1 MSRAQSAPRLLIVES
16 DKQYRSWLRHH
27 LEIIWPEAH
36 PDYRDE
42 SEFAKLLGS
51 LNRDQY
57 ELVVLSGQLGDWPH
71 KSALSLEWLRSLR
84 RQPQVPPIVLIGHNG
99 NELAAVHALRLGA
112 ADYLPRDLLTG
123 ALLER
128 SLRIALH
135 RGRRQARREP
145 PRPAARV
152 VPIPADPARPAAPK
166 GYELLR
172 ELGDST
178 RAGVWLAY
186 SQALRHEVALKISKP
201 ALEELHEYQSF
212 AREHAA
218 IAALRHNSV
227 VALYDYGLHDGHEYL
242 AMEYFPCGDLKRRL
256 LHPIS
261 PPECLDYAY
270 RIATA
275 LQVVHQG
282 GLLHRDLKPPNIMLR
297 ADGSVVLIDFGL
309 AKRVD
314 VDSTNTAIGVLRG
327 SPFYMSPEQVS
338 GRALDARSDLY
349 SLGVLFYEMLTGNR
363 PYTGLTAME
372 VMHQHVKGER
382 PELPAHL
389 ADFDPLL
396 RRLMAVDPAQRY
408 ASAGAVMEDLERLVS
423 EISATHTTNISPVIA
438 VAS

>member
-1 MSRAQSAPRLLIVES
+1 VSRAKSAPRILIVES

-27 LEIIWPEAH
+27 LEIIWPEAQ

-42 SEFAKLLGS
+42 GEFAKLIEHLS
-51 LNRDQY
+51 RDQY
-57 ELVVLSGQLGDWPH
+57 DLVILSALLTDWPH
-71 KSALSLEWLRSLR
+71 KNALSLEWLRSLR
-84 RQPQVPPIVLIGHNG
+84 RKKQVPPIVLIGHNG
-99 NELAAVHALRLGA
+99 NELAAVQALRLGA
-112 ADYLPRDLLTG
+112 ADYLPRDLLNG
-123 ALLER
+123 QLLER

-135 RGRRQARREP
+135 RGRRQSRREP
-145 PRPAARV
+145 PRPSTRV
-152 VPIPADPARPAAPK
+152 VPVPADPARPVAPK

-178 RAGVWLAY
+178 RACVWLAY

-218 IAALRHNSV
+218 IAALRHTSV
-227 VALYDYGLHDGHEYL
+227 VALYDYGMHDGHEYL

-261 PPECLDYAY
+261 PAECLDYAH

-275 LQVVHQG
+275 LQAVHAG

-297 ADGSVVLIDFGL
+297 ADGEVVLIDFGL

-314 VDSTNTAIGVLRG
+314 SDSTNTAIGVLRG
-327 SPFYMSPEQVS
+327 SPFYMSPEQVT
-338 GRALDARSDLY
+338 GRTLDARSDLY

-363 PYTGLTAME
+363 PYTGLTAMD
-372 VMHQHVKGER
+372 VMQQHVKGER

-389 ADFDPLL
+389 APFDALL
-396 RRLMAVDPAQRY
+396 KRLMAVDPAQRY
-408 ASAGAVMEDLERLVS
+408 ADAAAVIADLERLAG
-423 EISATHTTNISPVIA
+423 ELTGTHTPAEIA

>member
-1 MSRAQSAPRLLIVES
+1 VSRVKTAPRILIVES

-42 SEFAKLLGS
+42 SEFAKLIGS
-51 LNRDQY
+51 LSRDKY
-57 ELVVLSGQLGDWPH
+57 DLVILSGLLTDWPH

-84 RQPQVPPIVLIGHNG
+84 RQRQVPPIVLIGHNG
-99 NELAAVHALRLGA
+99 NELAAVQALRLGA
-112 ADYLPRDLLTG
+112 ADYLPRDLLNG
-123 ALLER
+123 HLLER

-135 RGRRQARREP
+135 RGQRIARREP
-145 PRPAARV
+145 PKPSARV
-152 VPIPADPARPAAPK
+152 VPVPADPSRPVAPK

-172 ELGDST
+172 ELGDSA
-178 RAGVWLAY
+178 RACVWLAY

-218 IAALRHNSV
+218 IAALKHSSV
-227 VALYDYGLHDGHEYL
+227 VALYDYGLHEGHEYL

-261 PPECLDYAY
+261 PPECLDYAH

-275 LQVVHQG
+275 LQVVHAG

-297 ADGSVVLIDFGL
+297 ADGAVVLIDFGL

-314 VDSTNTAIGVLRG
+314 SDSTNTAIGVLRG
-327 SPFYMSPEQVS
+327 SPFYMSPEQVL
-338 GRALDARSDLY
+338 GRTLDARSDLY
-349 SLGVLFYEMLTGNR
+349 SLGILFYEMLTGNR
-363 PYTGLTAME
+363 PYTGLTAMD
-372 VMHQHVKGER
+372 VMHQHEKAER
-382 PELPAHL
+382 PELAAHL
-389 ADFDPLL
+389 APFDPVLK
-396 RRLMAVDPAQRY
+396 RLMAVDPAHRY
-408 ASAGAVMEDLERLVS
+408 ADATAVMEDLVRLANELS
-423 EISATHTTNISPVIA
+423 ETSITPVLA
-438 VAS
+438 HAG

>member
-1 MSRAQSAPRLLIVES
+1 VSRGKPIPRILIVES

-27 LEIIWPEAH
+27 LDIIWPEAR
-36 PDYRDE
+36 PEYRDDA
-42 SEFAKLLGS
+42 EFAKLIEHLS
-51 LNRDQY
+51 RDQFD
-57 ELVVLSGQLGDWPH
+57 LVVLSAVLSDWPH
-71 KSALSLEWLRSLR
+71 QSALSLEWLRSLR
-84 RQPQVPPIVLIGHNG
+84 RKKQVPPIVMIGHNG
-99 NELAAVHALRLGA
+99 NELVAVQALRLGA
-112 ADYLPRDLLTG
+112 ADYLPRDLLNG
-123 ALLER
+123 QLLER

-135 RGRRQARREP
+135 RGRRQSRREP
-145 PRPAARV
+145 PRPSTRV
-152 VPIPADPARPAAPK
+152 VPVPADPARPVAPK

-178 RAGVWLAY
+178 RACVWLAY

-218 IAALRHNSV
+218 IAAIRHDSV
-227 VALYDYGLHDGHEYL
+227 VALYDYGLHEGHEYL

-261 PPECLDYAY
+261 PSECLDYAH
-270 RIATA
+270 RIASA
-275 LQVVHQG
+275 LQVVHAA

-297 ADGSVVLIDFGL
+297 ADGAVVLIDFGL

-349 SLGVLFYEMLTGNR
+349 SLGVLFYEMLTGSR
-363 PYTGLTAME
+363 PYTGLTAMD
-372 VMHQHVKGER
+372 VMQQHVKGER
-382 PELPAHL
+382 PELPAQL
-389 ADFDPLL
+389 AAFDPLL
-396 RRLMAVDPAQRY
+396 RRLMAVDPADRY
-408 ASAGAVMEDLERLVS
+408 PDAAAVMADLERVMGELS
-423 EISATHTTNISPVIA
+423 ETNITPVIA
-438 VAS
+438 LAR

>member
-1 MSRAQSAPRLLIVES
+1 MSRVKTAPRILIVES

-42 SEFAKLLGS
+42 SEFARLVAHLS
-51 LNRDQY
+51 RDKY
-57 ELVVLSGQLGDWPH
+57 DLVVLSGVLSDWPH
-71 KSALSLEWLRSLR
+71 KSALSLEWLRNLR
-84 RQPQVPPIVLIGHNG
+84 RQNQVPPIVLIGHNG
-99 NELAAVHALRLGA
+99 NELAAVQALRLGA
-112 ADYLPRDLLTG
+112 ADYLPRDLLNG
-123 ALLER
+123 QLLER

-135 RGRRQARREP
+135 RGRRQARRQP
-145 PRPAARV
+145 PRPSARV
-152 VPIPADPARPAAPK
+152 VPVPADPGRPVAPK

-178 RAGVWLAY
+178 RACVWLAY

-218 IAALRHNSV
+218 IAALRHSSV
-227 VALYDYGLHDGHEYL
+227 VALYDYGLHEGHEYL

-261 PPECLDYAY
+261 PPECLDYAH

-275 LQVVHQG
+275 LQVVHAG

-297 ADGSVVLIDFGL
+297 ADGAVVLIDFGL

-314 VDSTNTAIGVLRG
+314 SDSTSTAIGVLRG

-338 GRALDARSDLY
+338 GRPLDVRSDLY

-363 PYTGLTAME
+363 PYTGLTAMD

-389 ADFDPLL
+389 AAYDPVLK
-396 RRLMAVDPAQRY
+396 RLMAVDPEHRY
-408 ASAGAVMEDLERLVS
+408 PDATAVMEDLVRL
-423 EISATHTTNISPVIA
+423 ATDMTETNITPVLA
-438 VAS
+438 LAR

>member
-1 MSRAQSAPRLLIVES
+1 MSRIRTAPRILIVES

-42 SEFAKLLGS
+42 SEFAKLLAKLS
-51 LNRDQY
+51 RDNY
-57 ELVVLSGQLGDWPH
+57 DLVILSGLLSDWPH

-84 RQPQVPPIVLIGHNG
+84 RQKQVPPIVLIGHNG
-99 NELAAVHALRLGA
+99 NELAAVQALRLGA
-112 ADYLPRDLLTG
+112 ADYLPRDLLNG
-123 ALLER
+123 QLLER

-145 PRPAARV
+145 PKPSARV
-152 VPIPADPARPAAPK
+152 VPVPVDPARPIAPK

-178 RAGVWLAY
+178 RACVWLAY

-218 IAALRHNSV
+218 IAALKHSSV
-227 VALYDYGLHDGHEYL
+227 VALYDYGLHEGHEYL

-261 PPECLDYAY
+261 PPECLDYAH

-275 LQVVHQG
+275 LQVVHAG

-314 VDSTNTAIGVLRG
+314 SDSTNTAIGVLRG
-327 SPFYMSPEQVS
+327 SPFYMSPEQVL
-338 GRALDARSDLY
+338 GRTLDARSDLY

-363 PYTGLTAME
+363 PYTGLTAMD
-372 VMHQHVKGER
+372 VMHQHVKAER
-382 PELPAHL
+382 PELAAHL
-389 ADFDPLL
+389 APFNPLL
-396 RRLMAVDPAQRY
+396 KRLMAVDPAERY
-408 ASAGAVMEDLERLVS
+408 PDAGAVMDDLVALAS
-423 EISATHTTNISPVIA
+423 ELSETSITPVIA
-438 VAS
+438 LAR